1 MKKLLAL
8 AIACVMLLGALP
20 MALADDQVTLT
31 FWTQDTQAWQAYFKP
46 ALARFEAAYPNI
58 KIEVEYFS
66 SFADKLI
73 QSFGAN
79 TQGDVIFTYSSVGEW
94 ADSGKIVEVPESAY
108 TTEELETLF
117 YAGAM
122 ANKIVNGKYYAVSNE
137 INVESPSLFVNM
149 DILAAEG
156 VELPAGWLENDG
168 PASWAELYEF
178 AKSLT
183 KRDETGRITRAGLAY
198 AYAQWEAMFESL
210 IWQYGGEFRD
220 AENLTVHFQTEEAK
234 KALEFMLGHLGEGE
248 EALCAGT
255 ANRYDEF
262 VQGAAVMCVGA
273 PWYAGG
279 FDGDMPDTNYQV
291 FNLPAFVEGADP
303 ISLATGGWA
312 YIVSSKCAHPEEAWQ
327 FVKFMTSGEE
337 VGDWALTTGALPSRG
352 DALTDLQYDNN
363 KGSVTKAIAI
373 ASKVLP
379 YAQEDGAYMLTSST
393 LTYSII
399 RQALYTVLDDGDIDT
414 CLETIQQEAETMLEE
429 NFNR

>member
-8 AIACVMLLGALP
+8 VLACVLALAAVP
-20 MALADDQVTLT
+20 MAQADDQVTLT
-31 FWTQDTQAWQAYFKP
+31 FWTQDTQAWQTYFEP
-46 ALARFEAAYPNI
+46 AIARFEEANPNI
-58 KIEVEYFS
+58 NIEVEYFS

-79 TQGDVIFTYSSVGEW
+79 TQGDVIFTYSSIGEW
-94 ADSGKIVEVPESAY
+94 ADSGKIVEVPETIY
-108 TTEELETLF
+108 TTEEIKSLF
-117 YAGAM
+117 YEGAM

-137 INVESPSLFVNM
+137 INVESPSLYVNM

-156 VELPAGWLENDG
+156 VELPAGWIENDG

-183 KRDETGRITRAGLAY
+183 IKDDSGVITRAGLAY

-220 AENLTVHFQTEEAK
+220 AENMTVHFQTEEAK
-234 KALEFMLGHLGEGE
+234 KALEFMLGHLGSAE
-248 EALCAGT
+248 EAVCAGT
-255 ANRYDEF
+255 GNRYDEF

-279 FDGDMPDTNYQV
+279 FDADMPDTKYQV

-312 YIVSSKCAHPEEAWQ
+312 YIVSSKCEHPDEAWQ
-327 FVKFMTSGEE
+327 FVKFMTSGDE
-337 VGDWALTTGALPSRG
+337 VGTWALTTGALPSRT
-352 DALTDLQYDNN
+352 DALTDLEYDPTV
-363 KGSVTKAIAI
+363 GSVTKAIAI
-373 ASKVLP
+373 TSKVLP
-379 YAQEDGAYMLTSST
+379 YAREDGAYMLTSST